1 MSSELSRILRFEPY
15 RACRNPVIILAWV
28 FGLLYFALLTLY
40 LGRLA
45 GPIAELARHIGNPGG
60 QDIQALLIALLDW
73 ATDGLALKL
82 LSDRPPVLGMFFIFA
97 IVGTPW
103 IAMLVAADQL
113 ASDIGRKHIRFLLPR
128 ASRRGLYLAR
138 ALGAWL
144 TWVVLLAACVPLVG
158 LILGALDPDTSVIAG
173 LLYSLRILLVLAVY
187 GLPWVA
193 LMAVV
198 NTFVAQAFL
207 AYMLATG
214 IWTVVAML
222 AFAASLMNKSYAA
235 IAWVLPAGTKYA
247 LMDADWSQVLAAA
260 GLLLVYTAVYLAIGD
275 WIIRRRDL

>member
-1 MSSELSRILRFEPY
+1 MASEISRILRFEPY

-45 GPIAELARHIGNPGG
+45 EPIAEVARQIGSPGD
-60 QDIQALLIALLDW
+60 QNMQALLIALLDW

-82 LSDRPPVLGMFFIFA
+82 LTNRPPVLGMFFIFA

-113 ASDIGRKHIRFLLPR
+113 ASDIGRRHIRFLLPR

-144 TWVVLLAACVPLVG
+144 TWVVLLAVCVPVIG
-158 LILGALDPDTSVIAG
+158 LILGALDPDTTVAG
-173 LLYSLRILLVLAVY
+173 GFFYSLRVLLVLAVY

-214 IWTVVAML
+214 IWMVVAMI
-222 AFAASLMNKSYAA
+222 AFAFSLMNESYAA
-235 IAWVLPAGTKYA
+235 VAWLLPAGTKYA
-247 LMDADWSQVLAAA
+247 LLSAEWSHVLGAG
-260 GLLLVYTAVYLAIGD
+260 GLLLLYTAAYLAIGD